1 MEASLRD
8 VARSGDT
15 APCKVARKTADATW
29 KETSKDLKALS
40 ESFHLS
46 ARSSFVLPKVWTSCC
61 VLIWV
66 AIDVCSSL
74 TSGSFLAERFISVSK
89 LGVEISHEPRLV
101 ARSWNCKLKTPVINT
116 NLCAKDCWQYINVL
130 CSLLCIHP
138 LIASACIVTME
149 P

>member
-1 MEASLRD
+1 MGIRGEAADRLEASLRD

-61 VLIWV
+61 VIWV
-66 AIDVCSSL
+66 AIDACSSL

-89 LGVEISHEPRLV
+89 LGVEISP
-101 ARSWNCKLKTPVINT
+101 
-116 NLCAKDCWQYINVL
+116 
-130 CSLLCIHP
+130 
-138 LIASACIVTME
+138 
-149 P
+149 